1 MVQRMIVR
9 GIAALGFLG
18 ASLTSSGS
26 LLAEPAPP
34 PTQAEAERLEL
45 YKKPNEWFEQRLQ
58 NPPEMIDGNRLHP
71 KIQYYQEQ
79 RGRKEEAISAMNAW
93 WDQFQIPQ
101 QRHDAR
107 RAVDRTWTYRTKIT
121 EAMAKVEDRKIRGPA
136 GELNIRIYT
145 PKTDRRG
152 PLPVLVYYHGGG
164 WIMGSLEAADRATRL
179 IANEGDVIV
188 VSADYRMSPEEKLP
202 EPQKDAQAV
211 FQWTQANAGSF
222 GGDPSRVGV
231 GGDSAGGQMAMV
243 TSLKQWED
251 GKIVPAY
258 QLLYYPVTDLNYSY
272 SSFDK
277 FSKGYG
283 LDKHFADKML
293 ELALAQGADL
303 NNPHLSPIRARDLS
317 GMPPTIVV
325 TAGYDILRD
334 QGRALADRLKAEG
347 VPVIYRNYGSLTH
360 GFMQHS
366 GTIDDAETACVET
379 AQLIGTGLRGHYRG
393 AWY

>member
-9 GIAALGFLG
+9 GIAALGLLGVSLG
-18 ASLTSSGS
+18 ASTNLF
-26 LLAEPAPP
+26 AEPAPP
-34 PTQAEAERLEL
+34 PTPAEAERLEL
-45 YKKPNEWFEQRLQ
+45 YKKPNEWFVQRLK
-58 NPPEMIDGNRLHP
+58 NPPEMIDGNKLHP

-79 RGRKEEAISAMNAW
+79 RGRQEEAISAMNAW
-93 WDQFQIPQ
+93 WDQFQIPA

-121 EAMAKVEDRKIRGPA
+121 EPMAKVEDRKIRGPA

-145 PKTDRRG
+145 PRTDQRR

-188 VSADYRMSPEEKLP
+188 VSADYRMSPEVKLP

-317 GMPPTIVV
+317 GMPPTIIA

-379 AQLIGTGLRGHYRG
+379 ARLIGTGLRGHYRG